1 MGTRF
6 FLKAFESLKDLF
18 TTHRATNLTP
28 SNSFLDLREAAMRK
42 TLSSTMLASSFESNA
57 ADRQTISISNL
68 ILLNPDYEVELFRND
83 YAQLIKVS

>member
-6 FLKAFESLKDLF
+6 FLKAFENLKDLF

-42 TLSSTMLASSFESNA
+42 TLSSTMLGSSYDSNA
-57 ADRQTISISNL
+57 EQRTISISNL
-68 ILLNPDYEVELFRND
+68 ILLNPDYEVELFRKD